1 MNVDS
6 IRFTNRSPP
15 IAPDHPIEDGHCEAC
30 IRAIA
35 RSADSGTTSRVA
47 ALAATNVTPAG
58 IGESVG
64 VDEVTLSPAARAAAL
79 RTTED
84 AVRDR
89 AETTDLE
96 RVLEVE
102 EKDPG
107 FAAARERRRS
117 PGADPL
123 EGASVPVRQAA
134 RDLGALADR
143 VDRGE
148 VTEDEL
154 DRFLARLQPT
164 VRAELREV
172 VEDLE
177 SQASSP
183 LGQTIDEVV

>member
-1 MNVDS
+1 MNIDS
-6 IRFTNRSPP
+6 IRFSNRSAPLT
-15 IAPDHPIEDGHCEAC
+15 PDHPVKDGHCEAC
-30 IRAIA
+30 IRALA

-47 ALAATNVTPAG
+47 ALAATSVTPADAG
-58 IGESVG
+58 KSVG

-89 AETTDLE
+89 SETTDLE

-102 EKDPG
+102 DRDPG
-107 FAAARERRRS
+107 FAAARQRRRS
-117 PGADPL
+117 PGEDPL

-154 DRFLARLQPT
+154 DRFLARLQPV

-177 SQASSP
+177 SQASSS

>member
-1 MNVDS
+1 MNVDP
-6 IRFTNRSPP
+6 IRFSNRSAN
-15 IAPDHPIEDGHCEAC
+15 ITPDHPIEDGHCEAC

-47 ALAATNVTPAG
+47 ALAATSVTPAG
-58 IGESVG
+58 AGPSVG

-89 AETTDLE
+89 SERTDLE

-102 EKDPG
+102 ERDPG
-107 FAAARERRRS
+107 FVAARQRRRS
-117 PGADPL
+117 PSADPL

-134 RDLGALADR
+134 RDLGAIADR

-154 DRFLARLQPT
+154 DRFLARLQPE
-164 VRAELREV
+164 VRSELREV

-177 SQASSP
+177 SQTSSP
-183 LGQTIDEVV
+183 LGNTIDEVV